1 MATELGRAAR
11 RVGPVHRRA
20 VRPVLQ
26 LRRLRVCEPRA
37 GAVEAAAVL
46 AGSGGASWA
55 VALRL
60 EHRRGTWLCTV
71 LDVL

>member
-1 MATELGRAAR
+1 R
-11 RVGPVHRRA
+11 RTA
-20 VRPVLQ
+20 RPVLQ

-46 AGSGGASWA
+46 AGAGGASWA
-55 VALRL
+55 IALRL